1 MKKIKKGKI
10 DNDLLIKITL
20 AVLALFIII
29 VFGMLLKDALYKT
42 DNSNQLVCTG
52 IDDTD
57 NVVSMQEVTVNF
69 DNDKMN
75 DLQIKLSVKIPD
87 AKKDDVTKKYDEL
100 MDSLSNYKD
109 KSGYKVEGSKTDDT
123 AIVTLSIDP
132 AQTTDNNDYNLNA
145 TKKQL
150 KESYESQGYTCK

>member
-10 DNDLLIKITL
+10 DNDLLTKITL
-20 AVLALFIII
+20 GVLVLFIII
-29 VFGMLLKDALYKT
+29 VFGILLKDTLYKT

-52 IDDTD
+52 IDETD

-87 AKKDDVTKKYDEL
+87 AKKDDVNKKYDEL

-123 AIVTLSIDP
+123 AIVTLLIDP